1 MARFSTRLTR
11 SRGFK
16 AIALCGATTLL
27 SGVMVLSPIDSGLAA
42 AATTLI
48 NDTFANSTSSSN
60 VAVASNGATGDE
72 GQSFPCLTA
81 ATISQSSPTSNTTT
95 VDSSSTFT
103 DQIATSGNSGP
114 VTFTTTT
121 SSPDVVVSSS
131 GAVTTT
137 GSLSVGTYPASG
149 TDSDGTNTGVWSYT
163 LDVVSSS
170 SSITQSAPSANTT
183 TTSSSAAFTDQ
194 LATSGNSGPV
204 TFTTTTSSP
213 DVVVS
218 SSGAVTTTGAL
229 SVGTYPVSG
238 TDTDGTNTGVWSY
251 TLHVTASPSS
261 IQNCN
266 AATPDADGSGSL
278 MLTDGGFGEASNV
291 IYGGSFPT
299 VDGLDI
305 TFDTHMY
312 GGSPWAPPTRTASRS
327 TWRRRPPTPERWEVP
342 VAPWVLDRRV
352 HARHAG
358 RVPGRGP
365 RRVRELQHHR
375 LTKATTV
382 NSDPSWAGLLPQ
394 RGHRPRPRQRDL
406 GYCLLSSS
414 LEDSPDPLG
423 SSGIQLHGD
432 DFASSEITVHVVIDT
447 SDPNNPTYTVTL
459 QPVGDSSPTTITS
472 GPLPNFYYDPATGQ
486 QVTGI
491 PSQLTFAV
499 AASTGSGP
507 TSTRSTTCPRRR
519 KMAIHSPPLRCRR
532 GTTAAGRSGSATAST
547 TSSPP
552 GWLRA
557 RPFPRTI
564 R

>member
-11 SRGFK
+11 SRAFK

-103 DQIATSGNSGP
+103 DQIVTVGNSGP

-121 SSPDVVVSSS
+121 SSSDVVVSSS

-137 GSLSVGTYPASG
+137 GSLSVGTYPVSG
-149 TDSDGTNTGVWSYT
+149 TDS
-163 LDVVSSS
+163 
-170 SSITQSAPSANTT
+170 
-183 TTSSSAAFTDQ
+183 
-194 LATSGNSGPV
+194 
-204 TFTTTTSSP
+204 
-213 DVVVS
+213 
-218 SSGAVTTTGAL
+218 
-229 SVGTYPVSG
+229 
-238 TDTDGTNTGVWSY
+238 DGTNTGVWSY

-312 GGSPWAPPTRTASRS
+312 GGSP
-327 TWRRRPPTPERWEVP
+327 
-342 VAPWVLDRRV
+342 L
-352 HARHAG
+352 G
-358 RVPGRGP
+358 
-365 RRVRELQHHR
+365 
-375 LTKATTV
+375 AT
-382 NSDPSWAGLLPQ
+382 
-394 RGHRPRPRQRDL
+394 
-406 GYCLLSSS
+406 Y
-414 LEDSPDPLG
+414 
-423 SSGIQLHGD
+423 
-432 DFASSEITVHVVIDT
+432 
-447 SDPNNPTYTVTL
+447 
-459 QPVGDSSPTTITS
+459 
-472 GPLPNFYYDPATGQ
+472 
-486 QVTGI
+486 
-491 PSQLTFAV
+491 
-499 AASTGSGP
+499 
-507 TSTRSTTCPRRR
+507 
-519 KMAIHSPPLRCRR
+519 
-532 GTTAAGRSGSATAST
+532 
-547 TSSPP
+547 
-552 GWLRA
+552 
-557 RPFPRTI
+557 
-564 R
+564 